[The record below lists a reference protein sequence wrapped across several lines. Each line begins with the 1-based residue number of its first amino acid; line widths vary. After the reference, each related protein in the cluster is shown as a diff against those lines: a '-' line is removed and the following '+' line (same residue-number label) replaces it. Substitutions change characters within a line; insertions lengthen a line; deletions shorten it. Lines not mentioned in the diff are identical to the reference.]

1 MVFYCLIM
9 GVNSNVDIHFTLIR
23 KLFSKKNFQH
33 KTLHQNFILP
43 VFIENLTG
51 FFMTLKFSFEIIN
64 EGQKFIEFVKD
75 IDPQIQRKSKF
86 TVGIEQLLKPYQDE
100 AREKSEK
107 VIRQK
112 KISEFFKK
120 P

>member
-1 MVFYCLIM
+1 M
-9 GVNSNVDIHFTLIR
+9 
-23 KLFSKKNFQH
+23 NFDFLWICGSISL
-33 KTLHQNFILP
+33 TNGDDEEEAQNPQEL
-43 VFIENLTG
+43 
-51 FFMTLKFSFEIIN
+51 SFKQLNEIIN

-120 P
+120 PWKLTCFNH